1 MAGILGKLFG
11 SKFPDTQKFEAA
23 QNQLKADY
31 SRFQEIGESS
41 LYKRYQELDALVH
54 SGDFEKRVDDLK
66 HKKFKDTK
74 EYQQLQRYKQLKKDP
89 DIKTCLKLY
98 STGKIDEFREV
109 LNSDEFKRYRELEK
123 YMNTPEFLKAKAGR
137 DFKNTEAFQH
147 YKEYKNLKKQKRI
160 KWAAKMEKSSQY
172 QTFVRLEG
180 SDRLNEFFELQ
191 AIVES
196 QEFREFKANMEDRHK
211 FQKSEEAAL
220 LREYLELKKHQDI
233 VWYLRKAEEK
243 PFEEF
248 KKWTLTFED
257 DFDQARL
264 DTDKWMIG
272 YYWGKALMNDHYSL
286 EGERQLFRDKN
297 VELRDSCLRIT
308 TQKEAVKGKVWNPTW
323 GFREK
328 DFDYTSGLVST
339 GQSFRQQYGYF
350 EAKVRF
356 NQSFPVMNA
365 FWMVGERIT
374 PHVDVFKSMYPGGR
388 HLEAGLI
395 SEVPEKGVSPLT
407 GRIKGAHFTKDFF
420 IYSLDWSKDRMIWKI
435 NGVEVFRVT
444 RDIPQQPM
452 YITFCTTLPEEPDE
466 RRLPAIMEI
475 NWVRCYQRK

>member
-11 SKFPDTQKFEAA
+11 NKFPNTQKFEAEK
-23 QNQLKADY
+23 NQLKADY
-31 SRFQEIGESS
+31 ARFQEIGESS

-54 SGDFEKRVDDLK
+54 SGDFEKRVEDLK

-89 DIKTCLKLY
+89 DIKTYLKLY
-98 STGKIDEFREV
+98 HSGKINEIREI
-109 LNSDEFKRYRELEK
+109 LNSEVFQRFRELEK
-123 YMNTPEFLKAKAGR
+123 YINTPEFLKTKAGS
-137 DFKNTEAFQH
+137 DFKKTEAFQS
-147 YKEYKNLKKQKRI
+147 YKEYKNLKKNKQI

-172 QTFVRLEG
+172 QTFVRMEE

-191 AIVES
+191 AIVQS
-196 QEFREFKANMEDRHK
+196 QEFTDFKEYMEDRHK
-211 FQKSEEAAL
+211 FRKSEEATL
-220 LREYLELKKHQDI
+220 LKEFSELKKHKDI
-233 VWYLRKAEEK
+233 VWYLRKEAEK
-243 PFEEF
+243 PFEEL

-264 DTDKWMIG
+264 DTSRWMTG

-286 EGERQLFRDKN
+286 EGEKQLFRDKN

-328 DFDYTSGLVST
+328 EFDYTSGLVST

-356 NQSFPVMNA
+356 DQALPVMNA

-374 PHVDVFKSMYPGGR
+374 PHIDVFKTMYPGG
-388 HLEAGLI
+388 HLLEAGLI
-395 SEVPEKGVSPLT
+395 TEVSEKGLTPFT
-407 GRIKGAHFTKDFF
+407 GRIKGAGFTKDFF
-420 IYSLDWSKDRMIWKI
+420 VYSLDWSKDRIIWRI

-444 RDIPQQPM
+444 QNIPQEPM
-452 YITFCTTLPEEPDE
+452 YISFCTTLPEEPDE
-466 RRLPAIMEI
+466 RKLPAVMEI
-475 NWVRCYQRK
+475 NWIRCYQRN